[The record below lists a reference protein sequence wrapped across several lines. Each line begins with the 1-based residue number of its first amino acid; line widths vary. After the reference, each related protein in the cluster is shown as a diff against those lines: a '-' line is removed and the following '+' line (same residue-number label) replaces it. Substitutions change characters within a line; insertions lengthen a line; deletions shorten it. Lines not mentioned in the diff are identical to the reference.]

1 MATRAEMDH
10 LASKLSTLETFSWV
24 VRGLPVVA
32 LMQEE
37 GPHVAETLGQPLDK
51 NGAGHVLRLWIGVD
65 WTSMDLFIT
74 LTIRIKVSHKRL
86 RPGARRLMYL
96 VVPAEHL
103 LLQSA
108 LVDYGDN
115 LPLGIFDMPTDLATG
130 NYKLMQMSFDVPSV
144 ESRVIMP
151 KYEFKTT
158 PPAQSLAMLRT
169 LKRLSTSH
177 HFDLYANPDKNFDRG
192 VRGACDMLSSNQD
205 RWVKTPTVDLKALYP
220 GTRPGGIN
228 LWSNQGLPDDEPSTA
243 EKRDATTSSVLGPP
257 TASVAQLP
265 PYEPPSTISPTA
277 FDQEG
282 TAIPPAPD
290 DIKSGSVATQ
300 SPLEHH
306 GFLSPLPPS
315 SPPVAHSS
323 LSSGYSATFLSS
335 MFSPVDTTADP
346 PVYTVKAFPEF
357 LPATAKH
364 PEASEH
370 RVQRLA
376 SGSFDVEVAAS
387 SPVIAIPRCTP
398 GATGSSVRVT
408 NSLKR
413 NRSLRYSR
421 TDRGDSEDLPSNK
434 TFIADCTL
442 SRRIHSMQELF
453 GSDIVLVSPTVVD
466 SAPPFLEQTTISV
479 EDAHREMEEEK
490 AAPMTEWLTG
500 ALKYC
505 PDAYQLFNAE
515 LSWFGSALACGADR
529 RVVADCHL
537 SCTLALIR
545 HCTRIAIAASPDA
558 TGLTDENLVRD
569 AGLPASVTWLCEL
582 HLGAD
587 LKLFPALLD
596 LSLLGQRVLRTS
608 PRAVELDA
616 LKFQYTRQK
625 AAIVSRAYLRFGQ
638 QPDRVDH
645 ETAVRISAC

>member
-1 MATRAEMDH
+1 MGCE
-10 LASKLSTLETFSWV
+10 
-24 VRGLPVVA
+24 GLPVVA
-32 LMQEE
+32 LTQEE

-74 LTIRIKVSHKRL
+74 LTIRIKVSQKRL

-144 ESRVIMP
+144 DRKVIMP
-151 KYEFKTT
+151 EYEFKAT

-169 LKRLSTSH
+169 LKRLSTSR
-177 HFDLYANPDKNFDRG
+177 HFDLYANPDETFERG
-192 VRGACDMLSSNQD
+192 IRDACDMLSSTQGQ
-205 RWVKTPTVDLKALYP
+205 RVKTPTVDLKALYP
-220 GTRPGGIN
+220 GNRPGGID
-228 LWSNQGLPDDEPSTA
+228 LWSNQGLPEDEPSSD
-243 EKRDATTSSVLGPP
+243 EKRDATTSSALWPP
-257 TASVAQLP
+257 TASVVQLP
-265 PYEPPSTISPTA
+265 PYEPPSIISPTA
-277 FDQEG
+277 FDQER
-282 TAIPPAPD
+282 TDVLPAPD
-290 DIKSGSVATQ
+290 NIKSGFVAAQ
-300 SPLEHH
+300 PPLEHD
-306 GFLSPLPPS
+306 GFFSPLPPS
-315 SPPVAHSS
+315 SPPVAQSS
-323 LSSGYSATFLSS
+323 LSPGYYATFLSS
-335 MFSPVDTTADP
+335 MFTPVDTTADP

-357 LPATAKH
+357 LPATAMQ
-364 PEASEH
+364 PEASKH

-376 SGSFDVEVAAS
+376 SASFDIEVAAS
-387 SPVIAIPRCTP
+387 LPVIATPRCTP
-398 GATGSSVRVT
+398 DAIGSSVRVT
-408 NSLKR
+408 DSLKR

-421 TDRGDSEDLPSNK
+421 TDVGDSEGLPSNK
-434 TFIADCTL
+434 TFVADRIL
-442 SRRIHSMQELF
+442 SRRIHFMQELF

-466 SAPPFLEQTTISV
+466 SAPPFLEQTTISE
-479 EDAHREMEEEK
+479 EDADRETEEDK
-490 AAPMTEWLTG
+490 AAPMTEWLTE
-500 ALKYC
+500 AWKYC
-505 PDAYQLFNAE
+505 PDAYRLFNAE
-515 LSWFGSALACGADR
+515 LSWFGSALSCGADV

-569 AGLPASVTWLCEL
+569 ADLPALVTWLCEL

-596 LSLLGQRVLRTS
+596 LSLLGQRVLRTC
-608 PRAVELDA
+608 PKAVELDA
-616 LKFQYTRQK
+616 LQFQYTRQK
-625 AAIVSRAYLRFGQ
+625 AAIVSRAYLRFGH
-638 QPDRVDH
+638 QPDRDDH
-645 ETAVRISAC
+645 GMVARISA